1 MIHCRNRQPFGDPMR
16 TAAFALLSIMIGLI
30 FALAAMEIG
39 LRVAGT
45 DYPIFWT
52 PDPVAG
58 ALMWPNLQAE
68 YTLEGQSWVEVNSSG
83 FRDHEHQET
92 KPVHEFRIAFLGDSY
107 TEAVQVPFQDAYWNV
122 ARRGL
127 KECDALNGRIPTP
140 LNFGISGLGTGQQ
153 LEILRKLVWDYD
165 PDLVV
170 LAFVSNDITDNSPVY
185 GGVGLKPFYF
195 FDDSDE
201 FVLDDSFKTSVDF
214 TRRTS
219 PIINLRRRI
228 IQKSRLLKLLVEIRG
243 SMVRKQ
249 SLQSAK
255 SRSGFLNRPPAT
267 DALVEAWRVTEEA
280 ISQVASD
287 VESRSKDFLLFSVTT
302 GFQVH
307 PDPAYRHKRLVE
319 TGGGDMTYWNSR
331 LAALADR
338 KGIDYVDLVEP
349 LRRHAES
356 NRVCLHGFDNAVPCG
371 GHWNSEGHRIAGE
384 TLAKSI
390 CRKMAD

>member
-1 MIHCRNRQPFGDPMR
+1 M
-16 TAAFALLSIMIGLI
+16 MIGLI
-30 FALAAMEIG
+30 FSLTALEIG
-39 LRVAGT
+39 LRIAGT
-45 DYPIFWT
+45 DYSIFWT

-127 KECDALNGRIPTP
+127 KKCDALNGRIPTP
-140 LNFGISGLGTGQQ
+140 LNFGISGTGTGQQ

-170 LAFVSNDITDNSPVY
+170 LAFVSNDITDNSPAY

-201 FVLDDSFKTSVDF
+201 FVLDDSFKTSADF
-214 TRRTS
+214 IRRTS

-228 IQKSRLLKLLVEIRG
+228 IQKSRLLKFLVEIRG

-255 SRSGFLNRPPAT
+255 SRSGFLHRPPVT
-267 DALVEAWRVTEEA
+267 GALIEAWRVTEEA

-390 CRKMAD
+390 CRKMSD

>member
-1 MIHCRNRQPFGDPMR
+1 MIHCRNRQPSGDPMR

-30 FALAAMEIG
+30 FSLGAMEIG

-140 LNFGISGLGTGQQ
+140 LNFGISGFGTGQQ

-170 LAFVSNDITDNSPVY
+170 LAFVSNDITDNSPAY

-219 PIINLRRRI
+219 PIINLGRRI
-228 IQKSRLLKLLVEIRG
+228 IQKSRLLKLLVEIRA
-243 SMVRKQ
+243 SMARKQ

-255 SRSGFLNRPPAT
+255 SRSGFLNGPPAT
-267 DALVEAWRVTEEA
+267 DALVEAGGSPKKPLARWPVT
-280 ISQVASD
+280 
-287 VESRSKDFLLFSVTT
+287 
-302 GFQVH
+302 
-307 PDPAYRHKRLVE
+307 
-319 TGGGDMTYWNSR
+319 
-331 LAALADR
+331 
-338 KGIDYVDLVEP
+338 
-349 LRRHAES
+349 
-356 NRVCLHGFDNAVPCG
+356 
-371 GHWNSEGHRIAGE
+371 
-384 TLAKSI
+384 
-390 CRKMAD
+390 